1 MKKEKMQS
9 RAKMKAP
16 LAIVGILMFVLVLP
30 ASGASE
36 AEVVISDASAYPT
49 ETTSIPIK
57 INNAENVG
65 AIVSPKTLLY

>member
-1 MKKEKMQS
+1 
-9 RAKMKAP
+9 MKAP

-65 AIVSPKTLLY
+65 PIVSPKTLLY

>member
-1 MKKEKMQS
+1 
-9 RAKMKAP
+9 MKAP
-16 LAIVGILMFVLVLP
+16 LTILGIPMFVLVLP

-65 AIVSPKTLLY
+65 AIISPKTLLY